1 MKSKREAHCFGYS
14 TRHARLWEQDCFGTY
29 VEQPLI
35 EKSEIIKRPEAY
47 RSTNANEITRDEIR
61 EYLNPIY
68 DLERLIT
75 RITYQ
80 SANPRDL
87 IAFRDSLKM
96 LPPIKQQLSDIPC
109 ALTDEINEE
118 FDELKDIYEL
128 LLSSIED
135 EPPISQRDGDII
147 KAGYNEEVDRLENA
161 KTKGKTWLAELT

>member
-1 MKSKREAHCFGYS
+1 M
-14 TRHARLWEQDCFGTY
+14 Q
-29 VEQPLI
+29 
-35 EKSEIIKRPEAY
+35 
-47 RSTNANEITRDEIR
+47 NEITRDEIR

-109 ALTDEINEE
+109 ELTDEINEE

-128 LLSSIED
+128 FTFI
-135 EPPISQRDGDII
+135 
-147 KAGYNEEVDRLENA
+147 Y
-161 KTKGKTWLAELT
+161 

>member
-1 MKSKREAHCFGYS
+1 MQTKSQE
-14 TRHARLWEQDCFGTY
+14 TRSG
-29 VEQPLI
+29 
-35 EKSEIIKRPEAY
+35 
-47 RSTNANEITRDEIR
+47 

-109 ALTDEINEE
+109 
-118 FDELKDIYEL
+118 ELY
-128 LLSSIED
+128 
-135 EPPISQRDGDII
+135 R
-147 KAGYNEEVDRLENA
+147 
-161 KTKGKTWLAELT
+161 